1 MHTKADI
8 IDTFTHIYT
17 YKHTEPYYDQKRTKT
32 VERMFKAETDREEK
46 EEGGEIW
53 QNEWKKKKIK
63 EDKETKDYKG
73 IEVTE

>member
-1 MHTKADI
+1 MTRK
-8 IDTFTHIYT
+8 
-17 YKHTEPYYDQKRTKT
+17 EQKT